1 MADLLYCHA
10 IGRLGR
16 APETAISQRSGKQ
29 FVKFTIAVNKP
40 VIQGQ
45 AKTDSQTTWIYVA
58 VFDHN
63 LVQLASSLT
72 VGTLVYVAGNLSVT
86 VKNGK
91 TWLDM
96 IAHSVIVLRNGR
108 SEHRPDEPGDDGGFG
123 DPTPF

>member
-16 APETAISQRSGKQ
+16 APETVISQRSGKQ
-29 FVKFTIAVNKP
+29 FVKFNIAVNRP
-40 VIQGQ
+40 AHQGH
-45 AKTDSQTTWIYVA
+45 ANTETQTTWIYVA
-58 VFDHN
+58 VFDPN

-72 VGTLVYVAGNLSVT
+72 VGTLVYVGGNLSVT
-86 VKNGK
+86 VKNDK

-108 SEHRPDEPGDDGGFG
+108 SEHKPDEPGHDGGFG